1 MPRQVT
7 RKFVEQTDASVTS
20 ATRTRIIVDSIDPDQ
35 TREDTSVNYSFN
47 SASTPVKQVANIQVA
62 HLEPVKSKLSSIETQ
77 ARESE
82 LNSSGLQDKSHS
94 SSKENITTNI
104 TEQTDKSSTCI
115 SSPAHAER
123 VLADITT
130 KSNDNR
136 LVANRSLELESA
148 ILGMEQVRLES
159 FVDDASTM
167 NTAEEHSSQIIEEKP
182 KERLVITN
190 LVLNNFKSYAGRQDI
205 GPFNSV
211 SIPLFAIRLTTLTDT
226 CFLL

>member
-7 RKFVEQTDASVTS
+7 HKFVEQADASVTS
-20 ATRTRIIVDSIDPDQ
+20 ATRTRIIVDSIDSDQ
-35 TREDTSVNYSFN
+35 TREDISVNCSFN
-47 SASTPVKQVANIQVA
+47 SSSTPVKQSSGIQVA
-62 HLEPVKSKLSSIETQ
+62 HLEPIKSKLSSVVAQ
-77 ARESE
+77 ARESDSDSSA
-82 LNSSGLQDKSHS
+82 LNDDKSHS
-94 SSKENITTNI
+94 SSKENITANNT
-104 TEQTDKSSTCI
+104 QQADKNSHII
-115 SSPAHAER
+115 SSPVHTER

-136 LVANRSLELESA
+136 FAAGNRSLELESA

-167 NTAEEHSSQIIEEKP
+167 DAVEDQPSQIIEEKP

-211 SIPLFAIRLTTLTDT
+211 SIN
-226 CFLL
+226 